1 MASAGARHAPTFP
14 HLKTRGNLTVE
25 TGAQVRRI
33 VFDGKRAVGVEV
45 TRGGNVETVWAKK
58 EVILAAGALQS
69 PQLLMLSGVGPK
81 DELERHGIPV
91 VADLPGVGENLQDH
105 PDVVVSYKTN
115 SLDALGVSVRGA
127 IKTLRDIRQY
137 RNARTGTLTTNFAEG
152 ARS

>member
-1 MASAGARHAPTFP
+1 
-14 HLKTRGNLTVE
+14 
-25 TGAQVRRI
+25 
-33 VFDGKRAVGVEV
+33 
-45 TRGGNVETVWAKK
+45 
-58 EVILAAGALQS
+58 
-69 PQLLMLSGVGPK
+69 MLSGVGPK

-152 ARS
+152 GAFLKTRPDLDRPNVQMHFVVGPSAITAGRCSSDTVFPVTCACCGRKAVGRSSCEAPIRSMYR